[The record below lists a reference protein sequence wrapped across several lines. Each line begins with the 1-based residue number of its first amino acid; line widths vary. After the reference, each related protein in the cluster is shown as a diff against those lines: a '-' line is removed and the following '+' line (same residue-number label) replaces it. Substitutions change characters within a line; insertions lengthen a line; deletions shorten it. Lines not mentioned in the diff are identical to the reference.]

1 MATKKTTKTAEVT
14 AEKVVRPQISDFDV
28 IIEPLITEKSMS
40 QTSTN
45 NMATFKVKSSANK
58 TQIKNAVER
67 IYGVKVIGVS
77 TVNVVSKNVTR
88 GSRFHGTLSGYKKAI
103 VRIENG
109 QAIDL
114 FKE

>member
-1 MATKKTTKTAEVT
+1 MAKKVEKTAEVK
-14 AEKVVRPQISDFDV
+14 AEKVIRPQISDFDV
-28 IIEPLITEKSMS
+28 IIEPIITEKSMS
-40 QTSTN
+40 QTQDY
-45 NMATFKVKSSANK
+45 NMATFKVKASANK

-67 IYGVKVIGVS
+67 IYGVKVLGVS
-77 TVNVVSKNVTR
+77 TVNVVAKNVTR
-88 GSRFHGTLSGYKKAI
+88 GSRFHGTLSGFKKAI